1 MIREGKTVFM
11 GRPAEHKNTAKT
23 MLFVLFLLSC
33 FQNLKIVSIA
43 TEAAL
48 KPVHLYALLFLPLL
62 CVRKE
67 WKLNVPVLVY
77 VGYVALVSLANQGTF
92 GLSSLLLNYL
102 FGLLLVVVCMNCGSG
117 LTGDDWI
124 DIVRWC
130 AEILMAA
137 VLVKNIVQF
146 DGILWYFD
154 NPDKG
159 HPAVSTFIGGS
170 VNIESSWLGLFAFF
184 FVGSRWKWIYAG
196 VNLFLAFLYA
206 SRCGILIAVLAIL
219 WLLLPELPKLWT
231 LLQKRKIRLILLAVV
246 AALAAA
252 LYATGV
258 YDAVFKRALVR
269 FIAGPSDP
277 GNAGRIRMW
286 DYAFQTSRQYPLGCG
301 AGNCMKALMQVS
313 GEFYGEANIH
323 NVYLQNLI
331 DHGWLGGAAY
341 LLLVVRFFWKERRK
355 LWSNA
360 FVAALFVYCGTSLLQ
375 FRGGDTLAFLLLG
388 MHLATMEGPLQKD
401 TWTLRNPFGTRQNTE
416 NRMGN

>member
-1 MIREGKTVFM
+1 MGKL
-11 GRPAEHKNTAKT
+11 AENKNAAKA

-67 WKLNVPVLVY
+67 WKLNVPVLAY
-77 VGYVALVSLANQGTF
+77 VGYAVVVSLANRSVF
-92 GLSSLLLNYL
+92 GLNSLMLNYL
-102 FGLLLVVVCMNCGSG
+102 FGLLLVVVCMNNGAG
-117 LTGDDWI
+117 LTCDDWM

-137 VLVKNIVQF
+137 VLIKNIVQF
-146 DGILWYFD
+146 DGIIWYFE

-170 VNIESSWLGLFAFF
+170 VNIESTWLGLFAFF

-219 WLLLPELPKLWT
+219 WLLLPELPKLWK
-231 LLQKRKIRLILLAVV
+231 LLQKRSVRLILLAAVV
-246 AALAAA
+246 ILAVA
-252 LYATGV
+252 LYASGV
-258 YDAVFKRALVR
+258 YDAVFKRALAR
-269 FIAGPSDP
+269 FFAGPSDP

-286 DYAFQTSRQYPLGCG
+286 DHALQTSLQYPLGCG
-301 AGNCMKALMQVS
+301 AGNCMQALMKVS

-331 DHGWLGGAAY
+331 DYGWLGGAAY
-341 LLLVVRFFWKERRK
+341 LLLVIRFFWQERRK

-388 MHLATMEGPLQKD
+388 MHLATAGEPLQKD
-401 TWTLRNPFGTRQNTE
+401 TWTLKNPFGTKRNEE
-416 NRMGN
+416 NRTGN

>member
-1 MIREGKTVFM
+1 M
-11 GRPAEHKNTAKT
+11 GRPAEHKNTAKA

-102 FGLLLVVVCMNCGSG
+102 FGLLLVVACMNCGSD

-219 WLLLPELPKLWT
+219 CLLLP
-231 LLQKRKIRLILLAVV
+231 
-246 AALAAA
+246 
-252 LYATGV
+252 
-258 YDAVFKRALVR
+258 
-269 FIAGPSDP
+269 
-277 GNAGRIRMW
+277 
-286 DYAFQTSRQYPLGCG
+286 
-301 AGNCMKALMQVS
+301 
-313 GEFYGEANIH
+313 
-323 NVYLQNLI
+323 
-331 DHGWLGGAAY
+331 
-341 LLLVVRFFWKERRK
+341 
-355 LWSNA
+355 
-360 FVAALFVYCGTSLLQ
+360 
-375 FRGGDTLAFLLLG
+375 
-388 MHLATMEGPLQKD
+388 
-401 TWTLRNPFGTRQNTE
+401 
-416 NRMGN
+416 

>member
-1 MIREGKTVFM
+1 MGKL
-11 GRPAEHKNTAKT
+11 AENKNAAKA

-67 WKLNVPVLVY
+67 WKLNVPVLAY
-77 VGYVALVSLANQGTF
+77 VGYAVVVSLANRGTF
-92 GLSSLLLNYL
+92 GINSLILNYL
-102 FGLLLVVVCMNCGSG
+102 FGLLLVVVCMNNGAD
-117 LTGDDWI
+117 LTFDDWM

-137 VLVKNIVQF
+137 VLIKNIVQF
-146 DGILWYFD
+146 DGIIWYFE

-170 VNIESSWLGLFAFF
+170 VNIESTWLGLFAFF

-219 WLLLPELPKLWT
+219 WLLIPELPKLWK
-231 LLQKRKIRLILLAVV
+231 LLQKRSVRLILLAVV
-246 AALAAA
+246 VILAVA
-252 LYATGV
+252 LYASGV
-258 YDAVFKRALVR
+258 YDAVFRRALAR
-269 FIAGPSDP
+269 FFAGPSDP

-286 DYAFQTSRQYPLGCG
+286 DHALQTSLQYPLGCG
-301 AGNCMKALMQVS
+301 AGNCMQALMKVS

-331 DHGWLGGAAY
+331 DYGWLGGAAY
-341 LLLVVRFFWKERRK
+341 LLLVIRFFWKERRK

-388 MHLATMEGPLQKD
+388 MHLATAGDPLQKD
-401 TWTLRNPFGTRQNTE
+401 TWTLNNPFLPKRKEE
-416 NRMGN
+416 NRTGN